1 MLNIA
6 ETVLENGNFTMLAD
20 ALSSV
25 DLVDTLKGS
34 GPFTLFAPDNE
45 AFKKID
51 PIMMADLIAD
61 TTSLSKVLLYH
72 VVNGKYMVG
81 DLAGLTS
88 LSSAEGSDISIS
100 ASGSEAKVN
109 DAVITLA
116 DIECGNGV
124 IHVIDSVI
132 FPSAIEF

>member
-1 MLNIA
+1 MLSIA
-6 ETVLENGNFTMLAD
+6 ETVLENDNFSMLVD
-20 ALSSV
+20 ALTSV
-25 DLVDTLKGS
+25 SLVDTLKGP
-34 GPFTLFAPDNE
+34 GPFTLFAPDNA

-72 VVNGKYMVG
+72 VVNGKYMVD
-81 DLAGLTS
+81 DLVGLAS
-88 LSSAEGSDISIS
+88 LSSAEGNDISIS
-100 ASGSEAKVN
+100 ASGSEAKIN

-132 FPSAIEF
+132 FPSAVEF